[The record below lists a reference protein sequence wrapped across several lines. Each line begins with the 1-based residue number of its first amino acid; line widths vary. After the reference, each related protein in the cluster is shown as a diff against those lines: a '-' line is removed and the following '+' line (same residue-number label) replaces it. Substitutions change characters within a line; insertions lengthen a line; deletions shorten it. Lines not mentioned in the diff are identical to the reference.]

1 MGLGESFD
9 ALFSSANILTVCLWV
24 GGIILFSIEFFQPMH
39 KMSFSLGALL
49 LVAAFVT
56 RVIIGSPGEGFA
68 FILMTCLMLYAFHL
82 LSIVTQKRDWLKV
95 SRLER
100 AGEVKSRKLGSLVGK
115 TGVAITVIDMT
126 GSVNVDDVNLA
137 VYSETPI
144 AVGQRVRITR
154 VSNDRITVE
163 PID

>member
-1 MGLGESFD
+1 
-9 ALFSSANILTVCLWV
+9 
-24 GGIILFSIEFFQPMH
+24 MH
-39 KMSFSLGALL
+39 KMSYTLGALM

-56 RVIIGSPGEGFA
+56 QMIIGSPGEAFV
-68 FILMTCLMLYAFHL
+68 FILLTCLAWYAVHL
-82 LSIVTQKRDWLKV
+82 LSLVTQKRDWLKV

-144 AVGQRVRITR
+144 PVGQRVRITR